1 MATTPRRRAASKATS
16 NGAAPSAAGPAPEG
30 PAPDVAVPD
39 GAEAEQARPA
49 AWETIVGAIGPKVR
63 EVRRLH
69 GLSLQQLAARSEVSA
84 AAIHKVERGDMV
96 PTITTLLKLSAA
108 LGRPIGFFVDDA
120 EWAGPV
126 GVHVRAAERPVAPA
140 DWAPSAQGV
149 EAGAIAVPGERLHAG
164 AVWARIEPGG
174 NSGEARSVRSG
185 EELVLVV
192 DGSLTVDIA
201 GEVYRLEQ
209 GDSLQFP
216 ADRPHSW
223 RNTGRRAANVA
234 WWYLHG

>member
-1 MATTPRRRAASKATS
+1 MATTPRRRAAAKATSKATS
-16 NGAAPSAAGPAPEG
+16 KASADASVPEDADAAEPPRAAG
-30 PAPDVAVPD
+30 
-39 GAEAEQARPA
+39 
-49 AWETIVGAIGPKVR
+49 WETIVGAIGPKVR
-63 EVRRLH
+63 EVRQLH

-96 PTITTLLKLSAA
+96 PTITTLLKLAAA

-126 GVHVRAAERPVAPA
+126 GVHLRAAERPVAPA
-140 DWAPSAQGV
+140 DWAPSADGV
-149 EAGAIAVPGERLHAG
+149 EAGAIAVPSERLRAG
-164 AVWARIEPGG
+164 AVWAHIEPGG
-174 NSGEARSVRSG
+174 SSGDARSVRSG

-201 GEVYRLEQ
+201 GEVYRLER

-223 RNTGRRAANVA
+223 RNTGRRAADVA

>member
-16 NGAAPSAAGPAPEG
+16 KASSDASASASENGDAPAEPARAAG
-30 PAPDVAVPD
+30 
-39 GAEAEQARPA
+39 
-49 AWETIVGAIGPKVR
+49 WETIVGAIGPKVR
-63 EVRRLH
+63 EVRQLH
-69 GLSLQQLAARSEVSA
+69 GLSLQQLAARSEASA

-96 PTITTLLKLSAA
+96 PTITTLLKLAAA

-126 GVHVRAAERPVAPA
+126 GVHLRAADRPVAPA
-140 DWAPSAQGV
+140 DWAPSADGV
-149 EAGAIAVPGERLHAG
+149 DAGAIAVPSERLRAG

-174 NSGEARSVRSG
+174 SSGDARSVRSG

>member
-16 NGAAPSAAGPAPEG
+16 NGTSKAASKAADPAVPEDTDVTGEPPRAAG
-30 PAPDVAVPD
+30 
-39 GAEAEQARPA
+39 
-49 AWETIVGAIGPKVR
+49 WETIVGAIGPKVR
-63 EVRRLH
+63 EVRQLH

-96 PTITTLLKLSAA
+96 PTITTLLKLAAA

-126 GVHVRAAERPVAPA
+126 GVHLRAADRPVAPA
-140 DWAPSAQGV
+140 DWAPSAEGV
-149 EAGAIAVPGERLHAG
+149 DAGAIAVPSERLRAG

-174 NSGEARSVRSG
+174 SSGDARSVRSG

-201 GEVYRLEQ
+201 GEVYRLER

-216 ADRPHSW
+216 ADRPHTW
-223 RNTGRRAANVA
+223 RNTGRRTADIA